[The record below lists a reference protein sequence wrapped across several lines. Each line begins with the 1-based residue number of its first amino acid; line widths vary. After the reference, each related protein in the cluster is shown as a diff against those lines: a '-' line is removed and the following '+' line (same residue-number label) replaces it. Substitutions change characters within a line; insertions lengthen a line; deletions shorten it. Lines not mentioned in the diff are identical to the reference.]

1 MALFLFSRAE
11 LVLHILRRK
20 NQVLPSYDSVL
31 CLPCVEETLDHL
43 FLDCTFARICWSS
56 PNLNIPP
63 GDPFDVLLSFRN
75 QLNVSFFM
83 DIIILM
89 SWSIW
94 MARNDLI
101 FQGQQPN
108 LQSVKARFRKEFAP
122 VILTAKI

>member
-1 MALFLFSRAE
+1 
-11 LVLHILRRK
+11 
-20 NQVLPSYDSVL
+20 
-31 CLPCVEETLDHL
+31 
-43 FLDCTFARICWSS
+43 
-56 PNLNIPP
+56 
-63 GDPFDVLLSFRN
+63 
-75 QLNVSFFM
+75 
-83 DIIILM
+83 M